1 MTAFRSFAD
10 TDTGMRRQHNEDCYV
25 NRPDLGL
32 WAVADGAGGHQAGD
46 VASAMI
52 RDALDAITPERD
64 ATTLRAEVRARLQEV
79 PDTLRAQAAERG
91 EGAMLASTAVVLL
104 ARGKHYAALW
114 AGDSRIYLRRDCV
127 LSRIT
132 RDHSRVQEMVDAGIL
147 QPDEAETH
155 PQANIITRAVGAGAE
170 PVAVDK
176 VIGDI
181 RPGDCFLLC
190 SDGLSKTLTD
200 DEIATYL
207 SHPEDISPSKR
218 LMAAALLKGAS
229 DNVTAVVV
237 EAIAEDA

>member
-46 VASAMI
+46 VA
-52 RDALDAITPERD
+52 
-64 ATTLRAEVRARLQEV
+64 
-79 PDTLRAQAAERG
+79 
-91 EGAMLASTAVVLL
+91 
-104 ARGKHYAALW
+104 
-114 AGDSRIYLRRDCV
+114 
-127 LSRIT
+127 
-132 RDHSRVQEMVDAGIL
+132 
-147 QPDEAETH
+147 
-155 PQANIITRAVGAGAE
+155 
-170 PVAVDK
+170 AVDK

-181 RPGDCFLLC
+181 QPGDCFLLC